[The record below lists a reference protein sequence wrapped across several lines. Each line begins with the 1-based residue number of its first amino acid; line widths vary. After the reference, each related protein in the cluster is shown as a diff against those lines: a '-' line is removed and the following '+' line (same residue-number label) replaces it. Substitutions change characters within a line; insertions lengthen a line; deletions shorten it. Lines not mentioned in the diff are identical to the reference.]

1 MPSAKWDWWTDVS
14 IWVGEHTIYSK
25 KVMAAVLGVATMIF
39 MTQALCAQ
47 GNQVVAE
54 DANSVSEE
62 SSSSQPNA
70 VFEEDDIDFSSWGAS
85 SSVAESQA
93 RGGTSAFGL
102 GVYIRMVVVLAII
115 VVAIILLFRF
125 IKRASIPGTQVDDDT
140 FLRHISG
147 VSLGPNKSVQ
157 IVTLVDKAYLLGVS
171 DASVNLIG
179 EVEDKELVNAMNL
192 WSDKKN
198 QTSRPRSF
206 SDVLDIFMP
215 HGPRSERGPSASPNS
230 DIFSSSSSQELLNS
244 LKQQSKRLEGGDD
257 L

>member
-1 MPSAKWDWWTDVS
+1 MGLVDGCS

-39 MTQALCAQ
+39 LTQALGAQ

-54 DANSVSEE
+54 DAGFVSEE
-62 SSSSQPNA
+62 SSSSLSKTT
-70 VFEEDDIDFSSWGAS
+70 FDEEDIDFSSWGAVPSGTEAQISDGS
-85 SSVAESQA
+85 SE
-93 RGGTSAFGL
+93 FGL
-102 GVYIRMVVVLAII
+102 SVYIRMIVVLTII
-115 VVAIILLFRF
+115 VVAILLIFRF
-125 IKRASIPGTQVDDDT
+125 IKRTSAVPGMNADDDT
-140 FLRHISG
+140 FLRLISA

-171 DASVNLIG
+171 DSSVNLIG

-198 QTSRPRSF
+198 QTAKPRSF

-215 HGPRSERGPSASPNS
+215 HGPRSERNPSASSNS
-230 DIFSSSSSQELLNS
+230 DISSSSSSQELLDS
-244 LKQQSKRLEGGDD
+244 LKQQSKRLERGGG